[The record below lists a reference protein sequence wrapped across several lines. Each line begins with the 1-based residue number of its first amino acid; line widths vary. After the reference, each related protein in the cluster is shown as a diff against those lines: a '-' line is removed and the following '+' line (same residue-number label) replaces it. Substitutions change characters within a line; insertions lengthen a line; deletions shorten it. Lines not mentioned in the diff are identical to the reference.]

1 MYLRYGNYQTADSEV
16 SVTILREA
24 QVNEAGQPYAL
35 RHTWE
40 IEGTIF
46 GDDTAAVVANLLALE
61 RAFAVWGL
69 DLALIDSNGTICHS
83 MPSGGSLT
91 GVRITKPP
99 SYPNGDGAELSTFRT
114 YSITATCDYPY
125 GLGQVTNPLKSFT
138 ETLSFSGGGP
148 RRIVVECAFGP
159 PQPQIVNQ
167 FTAFRATQAGSAVG
181 MYGYPPIPPPIF
193 PAALVE
199 NGSPSF
205 TGGQLRNGVYV
216 DFGVQW
222 AYRFESPTPLI
233 GLPNQWPASG

>member
-35 RHTWE
+35 RHTWD
-40 IEGTIF
+40 ITGIIF

-61 RAFAVWGL
+61 RAFAFWGN
-69 DLALIDSNGTICHS
+69 DLALIDSNGTICHA

-125 GLGQVTNPLKSFT
+125 GPVTNPLKSFT
-138 ETLSFSGGGP
+138 ETLAFSGGGP

-167 FTAFRATQAGSAVG
+167 FTAFRATQTGAAVG

>member
-35 RHTWE
+35 RHTWD
-40 IEGTIF
+40 ITGIIF

-61 RAFAVWGL
+61 RAFAFWGN
-69 DLALIDSNGTICHS
+69 DLALIDSNGTICHA

-125 GLGQVTNPLKSFT
+125 GPVTNPLKSFT
-138 ETLSFSGGGP
+138 ETLAFSGGGP

-167 FTAFRATQAGSAVG
+167 FTAFRATQTGSAVG

>member
-35 RHTWE
+35 RHTWD
-40 IEGTIF
+40 ITGTIF

-69 DLALIDSNGTICHS
+69 DLALIDSNGTVCHA

-91 GVRITKPP
+91 GVRITRPP
-99 SYPNGDGAELSTFRT
+99 SYPKGDGAELSTFRT
-114 YSITATCDYPY
+114 YAITATCDYPY
-125 GLGQVTNPLKSFT
+125 GIGVTNPLKSFT
-138 ETLSFSGGGP
+138 ESLAFSGGGP
-148 RRIVVECAFGP
+148 RRVVVECAIGP
-159 PQPQIVNQ
+159 PQVQIVNQ
-167 FTAFRATQAGSAVG
+167 FTVFRAVQSGSAIG
-181 MYGYPPIPPPIF
+181 MYGYPPIPQPIF
-193 PAALVE
+193 PAALAE
-199 NGSPSF
+199 AGQPAF
-205 TGGQLRNGVYV
+205 TAPQLRNGVYV

-222 AYRFESPTPLI
+222 SYRFESPIPLV